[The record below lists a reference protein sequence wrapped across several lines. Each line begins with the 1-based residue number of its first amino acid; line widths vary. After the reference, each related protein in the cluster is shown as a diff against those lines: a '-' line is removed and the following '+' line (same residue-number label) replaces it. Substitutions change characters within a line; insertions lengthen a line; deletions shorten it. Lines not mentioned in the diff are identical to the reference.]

1 MAHNEEKSI
10 LTIIHDVS
18 EIDLFDQMLVL
29 NKVDNVGRLAFMG
42 TPQEARKYFETDE
55 IKDVY
60 DIMEKIRENTFLRG
74 MGQMNDN
81 LEKAKENR
89 RI

>member
-1 MAHNEEKSI
+1 
-10 LTIIHDVS
+10 
-18 EIDLFDQMLVL
+18 MLVL

-60 DIMEKIRENTFLRG
+60 DIIGKKSGKIHF
-74 MGQMNDN
+74 
-81 LEKAKENR
+81 
-89 RI
+89 